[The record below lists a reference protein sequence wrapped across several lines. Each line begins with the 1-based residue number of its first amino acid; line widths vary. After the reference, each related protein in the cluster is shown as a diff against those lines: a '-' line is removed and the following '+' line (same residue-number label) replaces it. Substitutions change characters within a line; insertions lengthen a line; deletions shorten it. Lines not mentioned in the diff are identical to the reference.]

1 MAAATA
7 DAEMSGKLEA
17 EVELHCSPE
26 KIYEVFR
33 KSGHELPGHAPTHV
47 QGVQVHEGE
56 WDAHGTVKFWIYTC
70 EGKMEVFKER
80 VEYDDANRIMKL
92 NGLEGDVMKLYK
104 VYTSIY
110 EFVAG
115 GGGNGVAKLS
125 IEYEKRDP
133 SVPAPTKYLN
143 LVSLFVE
150 EADASLVKAG

>member
-1 MAAATA
+1 MAAT
-7 DAEMSGKLEA
+7 EMSGKLEV

-26 KIYEVFR
+26 KIYDVFR
-33 KSGHELPGHAPTHV
+33 KSGHELPSHAPTHV

-70 EGKMEVFKER
+70 EGKMEVLKER
-80 VEYDDANRIMKL
+80 VEYDDDKRIMKL

-115 GGGNGVAKLS
+115 GEGKKQGVAKLS

-133 SVPAPTKYLN
+133 SVPDPTKYMN
-143 LVSLFVE
+143 LVSLFVK
-150 EADASLVKAG
+150 EADASLVKAD

>member
-1 MAAATA
+1 
-7 DAEMSGKLEA
+7 
-17 EVELHCSPE
+17 
-26 KIYEVFR
+26 
-33 KSGHELPGHAPTHV
+33 
-47 QGVQVHEGE
+47 
-56 WDAHGTVKFWIYTC
+56 
-70 EGKMEVFKER
+70 MEVFKER

-110 EFVAG
+110 EFVG
-115 GGGNGVAKLS
+115 KKKQGVAKLS